1 VASGVRGWGKTWIK
15 AEGRVSISNWRG
27 SQSPSVRGRE
37 GRSVWGLSDRG
48 SKGGRREFD
57 LFLYYAR
64 CVFHATRP
72 HPDSTCMCNRN
83 QSRRPF
89 RVTYYDHL
97 AMLGLAFLSACG
109 TAVVAHKSRTPNQ
122 LEPPSRWRSHPFGK
136 DARNLGPGGTSQSSA
151 ELSIPSKWEGHNET
165 EGSNLRLL
173 QHVLMVGDM
182 QLHGMRIREN
192 ESQRPQK
199 RKR

>member
-1 VASGVRGWGKTWIK
+1 
-15 AEGRVSISNWRG
+15 
-27 SQSPSVRGRE
+27 
-37 GRSVWGLSDRG
+37 VWGLSDRG

-83 QSRRPF
+83 ESWRPF

-109 TAVVAHKSRTPNQ
+109 TAVVAHKSRTPSQ

-136 DARNLGPGGTSQSSA
+136 DAPGTWDREERVRVPRNSV
-151 ELSIPSKWEGHNET
+151 IPSKWEGHKET

-192 ESQRPQK
+192 ESEQLPQK